1 MYVCMNVWLYLVC
14 LYILVYEYV
23 CVYVYAWHCVGA
35 HVCMYMH
42 DTWIHTVHAC
52 VMCHPRMLRNIST
65 LVFQYHVITTNL
77 LICNVILAILPSTI
91 LTLSVLIN
99 QKIKKIKWKKAK
111 SLCHYVVFLSWKY
124 NFIISLYPML
134 LYIANIKA
142 LALI

>member
-35 HVCMYMH
+35 HVC
-42 DTWIHTVHAC
+42 
-52 VMCHPRMLRNIST
+52 MCHPRMLRNIST

-99 QKIKKIKWKKAK
+99 RKIKKIKWKRVK